1 MTRITAKIGRERETM
16 GSKKQVK
23 IAPSILSADLGRLG
37 EQINQVVE
45 AGADYIHVDIM
56 DGHFVPNITFG
67 PLLVDAIRPHT
78 TLPLDVHLMID
89 DPDKFIPDFSRAGG
103 DILTVHV
110 EACKHLHRTIQLI
123 KDFGCKA
130 GVALNP
136 GTPLDAVN
144 EIISDVDLIL
154 LMTVNPGFPA
164 QKFIGSVLNK
174 IKILRNT
181 LDERELPTDLEV
193 DGGINSNTAQSVI
206 AAGARVL
213 VSGSAVFNN
222 QLSVSK
228 SMENLLQSIREA

>member
-1 MTRITAKIGRERETM
+1 M
-16 GSKKQVK
+16 GNKKEVK
-23 IAPSILSADLGRLG
+23 LAPSILSADLGRLG

-67 PLLVDAIRPHT
+67 PLLVEAIRPIT
-78 TLPLDVHLMID
+78 TLTLDVHLMIE
-89 DPDKFIPDFSRAGG
+89 DPDKFIPEFARAGG

-110 EACKHLHRTIQLI
+110 EACKHIHRTIQLI

-136 GTPLDAVN
+136 GTPLDSVSG
-144 EIISDVDLIL
+144 IISDVDLIL
-154 LMTVNPGFPA
+154 LMTVNPGFPS

-174 IKILRNT
+174 IKTLRTILEEN
-181 LDERELPTDLEV
+181 ELLADLEV
-193 DGGINSNTAQSVI
+193 DGGINPNTTQSVVS
-206 AAGARVL
+206 AGARVL

-222 QLSVSK
+222 QLSVST
-228 SMENLLQSIREA
+228 SMERLRQSICEG

>member
-1 MTRITAKIGRERETM
+1 MET
-16 GSKKQVK
+16 KQPVK
-23 IAPSILSADLGRLG
+23 LAPSILSADFGRLG
-37 EQINQVVE
+37 EQISQVVQ

-67 PLLVDAIRPHT
+67 PLLVEAIRPYT
-78 TLPLDVHLMID
+78 TLPLDVHLMIE
-89 DPDKFIPDFSRAGG
+89 DPDKFIPEFARAGG

-123 KDFGCKA
+123 KDLGCKA

-144 EIISDVDLIL
+144 EVISDVDLVL
-154 LMTVNPGFPA
+154 VMTVNPGFPA
-164 QKFIGSVLNK
+164 QKFIQSVLSK
-174 IKILRNT
+174 VKVLRSA
-181 LDERELPTDLEV
+181 LDEQELSIDLEV

-206 AAGARVL
+206 TAGARVL

-222 QLSVSK
+222 QFFTPNPTTVTIWSGVF
-228 SMENLLQSIREA
+228 